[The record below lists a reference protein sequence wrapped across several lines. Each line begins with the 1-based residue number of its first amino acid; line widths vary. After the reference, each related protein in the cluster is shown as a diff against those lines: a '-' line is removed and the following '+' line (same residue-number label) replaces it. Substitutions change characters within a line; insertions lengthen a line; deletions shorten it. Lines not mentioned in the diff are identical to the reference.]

1 MEYIDGTKIES
12 KANKYTF
19 VWRKTVERNRER
31 LMKKIH
37 VLLGQ
42 IDDVIAQEKSS
53 ESNEEIEFTPAM
65 LTEMAGEL
73 RHALEQVPEPST
85 KEEKNELKKKRKQ
98 LKELEEHRNKLQ
110 EYDSHLDTLQERN
123 SYSKTDKDA
132 TFMRMKEDA
141 MRNGQTKPGY
151 NLQISTENQFI
162 TDFALFPNPTDTLT
176 MIPFLQSF
184 SNRYGRMLIR
194 WLPIPAMAPKRITA
208 LCQKTAW
215 KPTSSTT
222 TSTWNNVRGSN
233 RTRSRPKTSTIMKN
247 MTFVSVPW
255 GKGCGG

>member
-1 MEYIDGTKIES
+1 MWNTLTGQKLSES

-19 VWRKTVERNRER
+19 VWRKTVDRNRER

-42 IDDVIAQEKSS
+42 IDDVIAQENSS
-53 ESNEEIEFTPAM
+53 ESNGEIEFTPAM

-73 RHALEQVPEPST
+73 RQALEQVPEPST
-85 KEEKNELKKKRKQ
+85 KEEKTALKKKRKQ
-98 LKELEEHRNKLQ
+98 LKELEEHRDKLQ
-110 EYDSHLDTLQERN
+110 EYDNRLDTLQDRN
-123 SYSKTDKDA
+123 SYSKTDNDA

-151 NLQISTENQFI
+151 NLQLGTEKQFI

-184 SNRYGRMLIR
+184 SSRYDRL
-194 WLPIPAMAPKRITA
+194 AHT
-208 LCQKTAW
+208 
-215 KPTSSTT
+215 
-222 TSTWNNVRGSN
+222 
-233 RTRSRPKTSTIMKN
+233 
-247 MTFVSVPW
+247 
-255 GKGCGG
+255 